1 MEKITNIK
9 LEDLKEYFSGYA
21 YYHLKK
27 SNINTLE
34 DLLDIENNRTIIF
47 NNVNGTVYNEIK
59 GTVSLLRCKYLEEDP
74 HIDINSYEVIKWSPE
89 IDYPDKNNLLIK
101 MGLSSKA
108 YEKIVNRILRNNED
122 NEITV
127 KDFFKQTKEDDF
139 IDKISDIYG
148 TNKVTKE
155 LYLKCKILTDYY
167 DNKKNKEKANS
178 LESLGEELKLLREE
192 RNPIKNNKYDLSN
205 IKIDDLTDYFDGRTI
220 KYIKKYNIE
229 NLEEL
234 INEWNKKDE
243 FRIRMTSRVIW
254 NQLSAGISLL
264 KCKYLN
270 EDPKINIY
278 SKDPFNYEELLNLG
292 LPFKFHALKKVEE
305 MLSNLT
311 ISEFYEKTRSKDFA
325 YELIHDCGLTEKM
338 ATEIIYKTRILRDYY
353 DSKNNKENTNTKV
366 EENNARDKNKH
377 SWSNIKVEDLT
388 DYLNSK
394 IIDYIKSNSI
404 ENLEE
409 LINEWDKA
417 DKFRIKTAT
426 RDIYKELSGNISL
439 LKCKYLNENPKIDI
453 NSENLITTDDFNN
466 IGIPHYVSTKL
477 NETFGK
483 LSIRDFFELTKK
495 NEFIRELTYECSL
508 TNERATEIINKIKV
522 ITDFYFGK
530 SSVEEIETLDSII
543 EEPINPVEQRND
555 DDSFESIREELISL
569 KEQRKEIDRKIDLLY
584 LKMQAL
590 LSKKVEEETKT
601 MHLN

>member
-27 SNINTLE
+27 YNINTLE

-377 SWSNIKVEDLT
+377 S
-388 DYLNSK
+388 
-394 IIDYIKSNSI
+394 
-404 ENLEE
+404 
-409 LINEWDKA
+409 
-417 DKFRIKTAT
+417 
-426 RDIYKELSGNISL
+426 
-439 LKCKYLNENPKIDI
+439 
-453 NSENLITTDDFNN
+453 
-466 IGIPHYVSTKL
+466 
-477 NETFGK
+477 
-483 LSIRDFFELTKK
+483 
-495 NEFIRELTYECSL
+495 
-508 TNERATEIINKIKV
+508 
-522 ITDFYFGK
+522 
-530 SSVEEIETLDSII
+530 
-543 EEPINPVEQRND
+543 
-555 DDSFESIREELISL
+555 
-569 KEQRKEIDRKIDLLY
+569 
-584 LKMQAL
+584 
-590 LSKKVEEETKT
+590 
-601 MHLN
+601 